1 LNMIESRDTNLL
13 LEALAGEIETV
24 ADRVLDA
31 GCSIAHIDALD
42 RVAALL
48 DRLMTLHP
56 VAA

>member
-1 LNMIESRDTNLL
+1 MIESRDTNLL